1 MSQQHI
7 DNGLDQQTR
16 NTSLATQHPEA
27 TKSIVARGGGTGPSM
42 RRRFLSLES
51 SIAKKK
57 KNSLS
62 SRLEV
67 AEAHMGQ

>member
-16 NTSLATQHPEA
+16 NNSLATQHPEE
-27 TKSIVARGGGTGPSM
+27 TKSIVAAAAEGPSM

-51 SIAKKK
+51 LIAKLEF
-57 KNSLS
+57 SIQSARS
-62 SRLEV
+62 S
-67 AEAHMGQ
+67 

>member
-16 NTSLATQHPEA
+16 NNSLATQHPEE
-27 TKSIVARGGGTGPSM
+27 TKSIVAAAQ
-42 RRRFLSLES
+42 SLES
-51 SIAKKK
+51 LIAIK

-67 AEAHMGQ
+67 TEADIGQ

>member
-16 NTSLATQHPEA
+16 NNSLATQHPEE
-27 TKSIVARGGGTGPSM
+27 TKSIVAAASQVLPCDVVSCRWN
-42 RRRFLSLES
+42 RSLR
-51 SIAKKK
+51 KKK